1 MTEIAGILL
10 AAGAARRFGAPKL
23 LHPLP
28 DGVPVGIASA
38 RTLVQAVPHTLAV
51 VQPGDRPLIEAYS
64 AIGLEIVENPFA
76 DDGMGASLAAG
87 VSAASGAGG
96 WLIALADMPWIQP
109 ATVRMLADR
118 LRSGTSM
125 VAPAFGGRRGHPV
138 GFSRQWGGRLQT
150 LGGDAGAR
158 SLIAEHADE
167 LVLLDI
173 VDAGVLEDVDHLN
186 DLIPDIGGSIPGTG
200 KAG

>member
-1 MTEIAGILL
+1 MDTA
-10 AAGAARRFGAPKL
+10 
-23 LHPLP
+23 
-28 DGVPVGIASA
+28 
-38 RTLVQAVPHTLAV
+38 
-51 VQPGDRPLIEAYS
+51 
-64 AIGLEIVENPFA
+64 
-76 DDGMGASLAAG
+76 
-87 VSAASGAGG
+87 
-96 WLIALADMPWIQP
+96 

-138 GFSRQWGGRLQT
+138 GFSQHWGDKLQT
-150 LGGDAGAR
+150 LGGDDGAR

-167 LVLLDI
+167 LVLLDT
-173 VDAGVLEDVDHLN
+173 VDAGVLEDVDHPD